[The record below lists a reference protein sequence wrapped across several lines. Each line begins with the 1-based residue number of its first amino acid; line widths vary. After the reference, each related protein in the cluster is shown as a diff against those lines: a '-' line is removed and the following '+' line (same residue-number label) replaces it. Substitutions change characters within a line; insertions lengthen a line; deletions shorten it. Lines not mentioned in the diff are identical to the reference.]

1 MNRIIKFLKK
11 EIVFCAAFVCALVSA
26 FFVAPSAEYFSYID
40 RDTLFILFALMAVI
54 QALKSCGVFSSLAS
68 AMCRYFHTVRSLS
81 AALVFLSFFT
91 AMLITNDVAL
101 ITFVPFAIALLTPV
115 SSPFMVM
122 YTVVLQTVAANT
134 GSMLTPLGNPQNLF
148 LFGQMGISLFDF
160 MKIVAPYTIAS
171 FLVLAA
177 AVFVI
182 PKKAV
187 VVKPE
192 NFSNTPDDETAE
204 KNHSER
210 PDKKEVHY
218 KKEIHDKKTE
228 KNTERAS
235 VKKSAAHNPA
245 AGCRVK
251 KIIYAL
257 LFALCILSVL
267 RIVPKWCASLCVLAV
282 IFAADK
288 KILFSVDYMLLL
300 TFTAFFIFT
309 GNIAKI
315 EPVRLVL
322 QEIVRGNEFLSAV
335 VSSQVISNVP
345 AALLLFPF
353 SGSLKD
359 LLVGVNA
366 GGLGTLVASLASL
379 ISFKIFSAGPKEK
392 RSSTAMYLGVF
403 TLCNIAVLLVLVFEH
418 FLLK

>member
-1 MNRIIKFLKK
+1 MNRIINFLKK
-11 EIVFCAAFVCALVSA
+11 EIVFCAAFMCALVSA
-26 FFVAPSAEYFSYID
+26 FFVPPSAEYFSYID

-115 SSPFMVM
+115 ASPFMVM

-160 MKIVAPYTIAS
+160 IKIVSPYTLTS
-171 FLVLAA
+171 FLILAA
-177 AVFVI
+177 GVCVI
-182 PKKAV
+182 PKKAIV
-187 VVKPE
+187 VQPE
-192 NFSNTPDDETAE
+192 IFSNTADDDPAE
-204 KNHSER
+204 K
-210 PDKKEVHY
+210 KL
-218 KKEIHDKKTE
+218 E
-228 KNTERAS
+228 KNAERAS

-267 RIVPKWCASLCVLAV
+267 RIVPKWCAAVCVLAV

-288 KILFSVDYMLLL
+288 KILLSVDYMLLL

-315 EPVRLVL
+315 ESVRLVL

-353 SGSLKD
+353 SGSMNE

-418 FLLK
+418 FLLRN